1 MDTKSREQRRGK
13 EKAENAHRSTDL
25 SQKLVERQKI
35 GGKENK
41 DKPYTSLQVHRTKGI
56 FVCEKDNCV
65 DNSRDYHHRLSGI
78 VRIITFHPGKQNIR
92 FTKARRKEKNTRSV
106 AGESIL

>member
-1 MDTKSREQRRGK
+1 MDTKSREQRREK

-41 DKPYTSLQVHRTKGI
+41 DKPYTSL
-56 FVCEKDNCV
+56 
-65 DNSRDYHHRLSGI
+65 
-78 VRIITFHPGKQNIR
+78 
-92 FTKARRKEKNTRSV
+92 
-106 AGESIL
+106 